1 MVKLNRDQVER
12 LKKALKRE
20 KDPVVRQRMQ
30 MVLLRED
37 GKSQPRIAELTGV
50 SLSTVN
56 RAHMAYDN
64 GGVSALRPKPSGG
77 RIRENMT
84 LKEEKDF
91 LNRFAKAAGAG
102 ELLNVQEIKAAYE
115 EAIGHATSNST
126 IYNLLAR
133 HDWRKVMPRPFHPD
147 RNSEAQKDFKKRG
160 SAMR

>member
-1 MVKLNRDQVER
+1 MVKLNKDQVER
-12 LKKALKRE
+12 LRKALKRE
-20 KDPVVRQRMQ
+20 KDPVVRQRIQ
-30 MVLLRED
+30 MVLLHKD
-37 GKSQPRIAELTGV
+37 GKSQPQIAELTGV

-84 LKEEKDF
+84 LKEEEDF

-115 EAIGHATSNST
+115 EAIGHPTSNST
-126 IYNLLAR
+126 VYNLLER
-133 HDWRKVMPRPFHPD
+133 YDWRKVMPRPFHPD
-147 RNSEAQKDFKKRG
+147 RNSEAQKDFK
-160 SAMR
+160 